1 VGLIDPRDRH
11 DFYQQK
17 TKKTLL
23 ILKNKTT
30 RFKPDDFFPLLMSLN
45 LLLFLHVKEK
55 MEKMKS
61 HGVLSTM
68 STISGSAISLGG

>member
-1 VGLIDPRDRH
+1 MIFTNKR
-11 DFYQQK
+11 QK
-17 TKKTLL
+17 KHFLK
-23 ILKNKTT
+23 IKNKTT
-30 RFKPDDFFPLLMSLN
+30 RFKPDNFFPLLMSLN
-45 LLLFLHVKEK
+45 LLLFFHVKEK